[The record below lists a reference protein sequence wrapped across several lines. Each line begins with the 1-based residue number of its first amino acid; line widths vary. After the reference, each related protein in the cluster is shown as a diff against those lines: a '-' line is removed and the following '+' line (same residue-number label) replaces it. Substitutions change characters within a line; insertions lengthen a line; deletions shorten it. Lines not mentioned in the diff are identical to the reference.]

1 MPIQCVRVTQSA
13 RPLSQS
19 HAVVAWRLTTPP
31 GSKSRAS
38 AAHARRHPRPA
49 HRGGGRDGVSCARRS
64 GRRSLVWRL
73 QTARPAPASAP
84 QQTSRYLT
92 RHLLTCLLQIRE
104 AEALLAHNA
113 EVVAALGEP
122 VTFGPWWDASVTFSR
137 GSNIVTAQ
145 YVLRGS
151 KASADL
157 RVGVVRPAG
166 LEKHWA
172 AGSAVLYTALGP
184 GPAAWK
190 VLMCDVT
197 LPGGA
202 RGSGLPADRVDLLAL
217 ARPRVG
223 TVAA

>member
-1 MPIQCVRVTQSA
+1 MESA
-13 RPLSQS
+13 NG
-19 HAVVAWRLTTPP
+19 TPP
-31 GSKSRAS
+31 
-38 AAHARRHPRPA
+38 
-49 HRGGGRDGVSCARRS
+49 
-64 GRRSLVWRL
+64 
-73 QTARPAPASAP
+73 APP
-84 QQTSRYLT
+84 LRQQTSQVPSYASLASLVYVL
-92 RHLLTCLLQIRE
+92 HHRE

-113 EVVAALGEP
+113 QVVAALGEP

-166 LEKHWA
+166 TEGHWA

-184 GPAAWK
+184 SPAAWK

-202 RGSGLPADRVDLLAL
+202 RGSGLPADRVDLM
-217 ARPRVG
+217 ARPVA

>member
-1 MPIQCVRVTQSA
+1 M
-13 RPLSQS
+13 
-19 HAVVAWRLTTPP
+19 
-31 GSKSRAS
+31 AS
-38 AAHARRHPRPA
+38 AN
-49 HRGGGRDGVSCARRS
+49 G
-64 GRRSLVWRL
+64 
-73 QTARPAPASAP
+73 TAYAPP
-84 QQTSRYLT
+84 LRQQTSRYLT

-113 EVVAALGEP
+113 EVVTALGEP